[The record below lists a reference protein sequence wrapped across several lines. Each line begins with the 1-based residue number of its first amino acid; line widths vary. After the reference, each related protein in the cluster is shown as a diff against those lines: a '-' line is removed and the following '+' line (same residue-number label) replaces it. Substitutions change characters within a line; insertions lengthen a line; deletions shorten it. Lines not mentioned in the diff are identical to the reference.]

1 MRAFWRGE
9 WDCLWDGAHI
19 KSKTGKPSSQ
29 DEQQDAKRLA
39 QRMAV
44 LASNNEWSKAMK
56 AAVSTQAMVT
66 DPAML
71 PEITAKLPQTA
82 NDSPA
87 PRYSDPSAHTSFW
100 ENVATQVR
108 KDHRKLPR
116 KAGPG
121 LDGNRI
127 VP

>member
-9 WDCLWDGAHI
+9 WDSLWGGAHTN
-19 KSKTGKPSSQ
+19 SKTGQPSSQ

-39 QRMAV
+39 QRVAV

-82 NDSPA
+82 NDSPT
-87 PRYSDPSAHTSFW
+87 PP
-100 ENVATQVR
+100 V
-108 KDHRKLPR
+108 L
-116 KAGPG
+116 
-121 LDGNRI
+121 
-127 VP
+127 